1 MTEKEIKEVKSFVS
15 ANVINDMND
24 GKLRPSIGV
33 SSIQVGT
40 TIQIPADAVIDSRT
54 RDINGTERT
63 WAFIQGT
70 YPELSLGTLLAVIP
84 SDQNGLDRWEE
95 PVKVDDNRPTLAE
108 LNSVLK
114 IAYQPKTRYLPKWI
128 GTEFNALRGKSLKC
142 VARYDYH
149 VDGFET
155 DSHTC
160 LFQIVD
166 AARKRTK
173 KNNKQGITPTYYLL
187 YMHYCCIYGYVI
199 GNTLYSFNG
208 NREYDISCYGKT
220 LNAKS
225 GYFLLR
231 RLKNGTFGVL
241 RFIPY

>member
-1 MTEKEIKEVKSFVS
+1 MTEKEIKEVKNFVS
-15 ANVINDMND
+15 ANVIANLND
-24 GKLRPSIGV
+24 GTLRPSVGIA
-33 SSIQVGT
+33 SIQVGT
-40 TIQIPADAVIDSRT
+40 TILIPSDAIIDSRT

-95 PVKVDDNRPTLAE
+95 PVKVEDNRPTLAE

-114 IAYQPKTRYLPKWI
+114 VAYQPKTRYLPKWI
-128 GTEFNALRGKSLKC
+128 GTEFAALRGKTIKC

-149 VDGFET
+149 TDGFEA

-166 AARKRTK
+166 NEPKRAK
-173 KNNKQGITPTYYLL
+173 KNNKQG
-187 YMHYCCIYGYVI
+187 
-199 GNTLYSFNG
+199 
-208 NREYDISCYGKT
+208 
-220 LNAKS
+220 
-225 GYFLLR
+225 
-231 RLKNGTFGVL
+231 
-241 RFIPY
+241 

>member
-1 MTEKEIKEVKSFVS
+1 MTEKEKKEVKNFVS
-15 ANVINDMND
+15 ASVINDID
-24 GKLRPSIGV
+24 EGKLRVSIGV

-40 TIQIPADAVIDSRT
+40 TILIPADAIIDSRT

-95 PVKVDDNRPTLAE
+95 PVKVEDNRPTLDE
-108 LNSVLK
+108 LNAALK

-128 GTEFNALRGKSLKC
+128 GTEFNALRGKTLKC

-149 VDGFET
+149 IDGFET
-155 DSHTC
+155 DSHSC

-166 AARKRTK
+166 NAPKR
-173 KNNKQGITPTYYLL
+173 
-187 YMHYCCIYGYVI
+187 
-199 GNTLYSFNG
+199 
-208 NREYDISCYGKT
+208 
-220 LNAKS
+220 AKEE
-225 GYFLLR
+225 
-231 RLKNGTFGVL
+231 
-241 RFIPY
+241 